1 MQVSWRI
8 NAQVY
13 KFHLFFNH
21 NLQKPRDL
29 MRNTTFVIFALSLMW
44 LCGCITQGRLTSQT
58 FKKSFNYKTLDS
70 SMEKLKSQYES
81 SLQEQVSALR
91 EIRYIS
97 KHMGEPGK
105 REIALRAMT
114 FFAFASD
121 DGDIRDRSLSRLE
134 AVLESPEWPTYL
146 KFAVIDSTV
155 DLVTGELGFQEKHDG
170 VLMRF
175 GVKSGIREDALKFL
189 LSNFDQLT
197 PELQYHSVS
206 ALHRLLL
213 TVPTL
218 ENCPENIC
226 DEDVRKNQEEWELG
240 RFEEVKNVISVFET
254 DPRKIEQRK
263 REELLGINANTK
275 AVEAGAYGAATK
287 RVPLDEREDWNEEMD
302 ELKEVV
308 WDWMQDPLEDLD
320 IQFLIQGRLT
330 RFAGEIENF
339 SLQEDMAEDFRE
351 QISTWAA
358 SEDIS
363 VDLRQLLDASREKV
377 KLYGFPAKKPPLL
390 SEEKYAGIIN
400 GPLNFVETHLDAVLH
415 QQLELQKSGFDTEQP
430 VTIEQVFSLFEGTS
444 EDQLK
449 REIVLENV
457 TAALE
462 NGLIVD
468 TLNLTTSVVK
478 VTESVRSETE
488 LVPFLRFVGALFPSM
503 KLQKRSPRSLFETLV
518 EKAVAAEN
526 LSQRRLFLNAVLA
539 GASIFPDEANLR
551 LAFAGDQDVVT
562 QNMIDSELQKLE
574 ETL

>member
-1 MQVSWRI
+1 MQVSWRT
-8 NAQVY
+8 NVQVY

-58 FKKSFNYKTLDS
+58 FKKSSNYKTLDS

-175 GVKSGIREDALKFL
+175 GVKSSIREDALKFL

-226 DEDVRKNQEEWELG
+226 DEDVRKNQEEWDIG
-240 RFEEVKNVISVFET
+240 REVKNLIPANA
-254 DPRKIEQRK
+254 DP
-263 REELLGINANTK
+263 T

-320 IQFLIQGRLT
+320 VQVLIQGRLT
-330 RFAGEIENF
+330 RFAGEIEIF

-363 VDLRQLLDASREKV
+363 MDLRQLLGASREKV
-377 KLYGFPAKKPPLL
+377 KLYGFPAEKPPLL
-390 SEEKYAGIIN
+390 AEEKYAGILN

-415 QQLELQKSGFDTEQP
+415 QQLELQKSGFDPEQP
-430 VTIEQVFSLFEGTS
+430 VTIEQVFSLYEGTS

-457 TAALE
+457 TTALE

-488 LVPFLRFVGALFPSM
+488 LVPFLRFVGALFPSI

-526 LSQRRLFLNAVLA
+526 LSQRRLFLYAVLA
-539 GASIFPDEANLR
+539 GAGIFPDEANLR
-551 LAFAGDQDVVT
+551 LAFAGDQDIVT
-562 QNMIDSELQKLE
+562 QNMIDLELQKLE

>member
-1 MQVSWRI
+1 MQVSWRT
-8 NAQVY
+8 NVQVY
-13 KFHLFFNH
+13 KFHLFFNY

-44 LCGCITQGRLTSQT
+44 LCGCITQGRLTSLT

-97 KHMGEPGK
+97 KHMEEPGK

-134 AVLESPEWPTYL
+134 TVLESPEWPTYL

-240 RFEEVKNVISVFET
+240 REVKNLIPSNA
-254 DPRKIEQRK
+254 DP
-263 REELLGINANTK
+263 T

-308 WDWMQDPLEDLD
+308 WDWIQDPLEDLD
-320 IQFLIQGRLT
+320 VQVLIQGRLT

-363 VDLRQLLDASREKV
+363 VDLRQLLAASREKV
-377 KLYGFPAKKPPLL
+377 KLYGFPAKKSPLL
-390 SEEKYAGIIN
+390 SEEKYANILN

-415 QQLELQKSGFDTEQP
+415 QQLEFQKSGFNSEQP
-430 VTIEQVFSLFEGTS
+430 ETIEQVFSLYEGTS

-503 KLQKRSPRSLFETLV
+503 KLQKRSPRSLFEILV

-526 LSQRRLFLNAVLA
+526 LSLRRLYLNAVLA
-539 GASIFPDEANLR
+539 GAGIFPDEANLR

>member
-1 MQVSWRI
+1 MQVSWRT
-8 NAQVY
+8 NVQVY
-13 KFHLFFNH
+13 KFHLFFNY

-29 MRNTTFVIFALSLMW
+29 MRNTTFVIFALSLVW
-44 LCGCITQGRLTSQT
+44 LCGCITQGRLTSLT

-134 AVLESPEWPTYL
+134 TVLESPEWPTYL

-189 LSNFDQLT
+189 LSNFDLLT

-240 RFEEVKNVISVFET
+240 REVKNLIPSNA
-254 DPRKIEQRK
+254 DP
-263 REELLGINANTK
+263 T
-275 AVEAGAYGAATK
+275 AVEAGAYGPATK

-308 WDWMQDPLEDLD
+308 WDWIQDPLEDLD

-330 RFAGEIENF
+330 RFAGEIEIF

-363 VDLRQLLDASREKV
+363 VDLRQLLAASREKV
-377 KLYGFPAKKPPLL
+377 KLYGFPAKKSPLL
-390 SEEKYAGIIN
+390 SEEKYANILN

-415 QQLELQKSGFDTEQP
+415 QQLEFQKSGFNSEQP
-430 VTIEQVFSLFEGTS
+430 ETIEQVFSLYEGTS

-457 TAALE
+457 TAALV

-526 LSQRRLFLNAVLA
+526 LSQRRLYLNAVLA
-539 GASIFPDEANLR
+539 GAGIFPDEANLR

>member
-1 MQVSWRI
+1 MQVSWRT
-8 NAQVY
+8 NVQVY
-13 KFHLFFNH
+13 KFHLFFNY

-29 MRNTTFVIFALSLMW
+29 MRNTTFVIFALSLVW
-44 LCGCITQGRLTSQT
+44 LCGCITQGRLTSLT

-114 FFAFASD
+114 FFAFAGD

-226 DEDVRKNQEEWELG
+226 DEDVRKNQEEWDIG
-240 RFEEVKNVISVFET
+240 REVKNLIPANA
-254 DPRKIEQRK
+254 DPI
-263 REELLGINANTK
+263 

-330 RFAGEIENF
+330 RFAGEIEIF

-351 QISTWAA
+351 QISTWAE

-363 VDLRQLLDASREKV
+363 VDLRQLLAASREKV
-377 KLYGFPAKKPPLL
+377 KLYGFPAKKSPLL
-390 SEEKYAGIIN
+390 SEEKYANILN
-400 GPLNFVETHLDAVLH
+400 GPLNFLETHLDAVLH
-415 QQLELQKSGFDTEQP
+415 QQLEFQKSGFNSEQP
-430 VTIEQVFSLFEGTS
+430 ETIEQVFSLYEGTS

-503 KLQKRSPRSLFETLV
+503 KLQKRSPRSLFEIFV

-526 LSQRRLFLNAVLA
+526 LSLRRLYLSAVLA
-539 GASIFPDEANLR
+539 GAGIFPDEANLR
-551 LAFAGDQDVVT
+551 LAFAGDQDIVT
-562 QNMIDSELQKLE
+562 QNMIDSELRKLE

>member
-1 MQVSWRI
+1 MQVSWRT
-8 NAQVY
+8 NVQVY
-13 KFHLFFNH
+13 KFHLFFNY

-58 FKKSFNYKTLDS
+58 FKKSSNYKTLDS

-226 DEDVRKNQEEWELG
+226 DEDVRKNQEEWEIG
-240 RFEEVKNVISVFET
+240 REVKNLIPSNA
-254 DPRKIEQRK
+254 DP
-263 REELLGINANTK
+263 T

-320 IQFLIQGRLT
+320 VQVLIQGRLT
-330 RFAGEIENF
+330 RFAGEIEIF

-363 VDLRQLLDASREKV
+363 VDLRQLLGASREKV
-377 KLYGFPAKKPPLL
+377 KLYGFPAKKSPLL
-390 SEEKYAGIIN
+390 SEEKYAGILN

-415 QQLELQKSGFDTEQP
+415 QQLEFQKSGFNSEQP
-430 VTIEQVFSLFEGTS
+430 ETIEQVFSLYEGTS

-539 GASIFPDEANLR
+539 GAGIFPDEANLR

>member
-1 MQVSWRI
+1 MQVSWRT
-8 NAQVY
+8 NVQVY

-44 LCGCITQGRLTSQT
+44 LCGCITQGRLTSLT

-134 AVLESPEWPTYL
+134 TVLESPEWPNYL

-218 ENCPENIC
+218 DNCPENIC
-226 DEDVRKNQEEWELG
+226 DEDVRKNQEEWEIG
-240 RFEEVKNVISVFET
+240 REVKNLIPANA
-254 DPRKIEQRK
+254 DP
-263 REELLGINANTK
+263 T

-320 IQFLIQGRLT
+320 VQVLIQGRLT

-363 VDLRQLLDASREKV
+363 VDLRQLLGASREKV
-377 KLYGFPAKKPPLL
+377 KLYGFPAKKSPLL
-390 SEEKYAGIIN
+390 SEEKYANILN

-415 QQLELQKSGFDTEQP
+415 QQLEFQKSGFNSEQP
-430 VTIEQVFSLFEGTS
+430 ETIEQVFSLYEGTS

-539 GASIFPDEANLR
+539 GAGIFPDEANLR

>member
-1 MQVSWRI
+1 MQVSWRT
-8 NAQVY
+8 NVQVY

-134 AVLESPEWPTYL
+134 TVLESPEWPTYL

-218 ENCPENIC
+218 DNCPENIC

-240 RFEEVKNVISVFET
+240 REVKNLIPSNA
-254 DPRKIEQRK
+254 DP
-263 REELLGINANTK
+263 T
-275 AVEAGAYGAATK
+275 AVEAGAYGPATK

-308 WDWMQDPLEDLD
+308 WDWIQDPLEDLD
-320 IQFLIQGRLT
+320 VQVLIQGRLT
-330 RFAGEIENF
+330 RFAGEIEIF

-363 VDLRQLLDASREKV
+363 VDLRQLLAASREKV
-377 KLYGFPAKKPPLL
+377 KLYGFPAKKSPLL
-390 SEEKYAGIIN
+390 SEEKYANILN

-415 QQLELQKSGFDTEQP
+415 QQLEFQKSGFNSEQP
-430 VTIEQVFSLFEGTS
+430 ETIEQVFSLYEGTS

-503 KLQKRSPRSLFETLV
+503 KLQKRSPRSLFEILV

-539 GASIFPDEANLR
+539 GADIFPDEANLR
-551 LAFAGDQDVVT
+551 LAFAGDQDIVT

-574 ETL
+574 GTL

>member
-1 MQVSWRI
+1 MQVSWRT
-8 NAQVY
+8 NVQVY
-13 KFHLFFNH
+13 KFHLFFNY

-29 MRNTTFVIFALSLMW
+29 MRNTTFVIFALSLVW
-44 LCGCITQGRLTSQT
+44 LCGCITQGRLTSLT

-218 ENCPENIC
+218 DNCPENIC
-226 DEDVRKNQEEWELG
+226 DEDVRKNQEEWDIG
-240 RFEEVKNVISVFET
+240 REVKILIPANA
-254 DPRKIEQRK
+254 DP
-263 REELLGINANTK
+263 T

-320 IQFLIQGRLT
+320 VQVLIQGRLT
-330 RFAGEIENF
+330 RFAGEIEIF

-363 VDLRQLLDASREKV
+363 VDLRQLLAASREKV
-377 KLYGFPAKKPPLL
+377 KLYGFPAKKSPLL
-390 SEEKYAGIIN
+390 SEEKYANILN

-415 QQLELQKSGFDTEQP
+415 QQLEFQKSGFNSEQP
-430 VTIEQVFSLFEGTS
+430 ETIEQVFSLYEGTS

>member
-1 MQVSWRI
+1 MQVSWRT
-8 NAQVY
+8 NVQVY
-13 KFHLFFNH
+13 KFHLFFNY

-29 MRNTTFVIFALSLMW
+29 MRNTTFVIFALSLVW
-44 LCGCITQGRLTSQT
+44 LCGCITQGRLTSLT

-218 ENCPENIC
+218 VNCPENIC
-226 DEDVRKNQEEWELG
+226 DEDVRKNQEEWDIG
-240 RFEEVKNVISVFET
+240 REVKNLIPSNA
-254 DPRKIEQRK
+254 DP
-263 REELLGINANTK
+263 T

-351 QISTWAA
+351 QISTWAE

-363 VDLRQLLDASREKV
+363 VDLRQLLAASREKV
-377 KLYGFPAKKPPLL
+377 KLYGFPAKKSPLL
-390 SEEKYAGIIN
+390 SEEKYANILN

-415 QQLELQKSGFDTEQP
+415 QQLEFQKSGFNSEQP
-430 VTIEQVFSLFEGTS
+430 ETIEQVFSLYEGTS

-526 LSQRRLFLNAVLA
+526 LSQRRLFLSAVLA
-539 GASIFPDEANLR
+539 GAGIFPDEANLR

>member
-1 MQVSWRI
+1 MQVSWRT
-8 NAQVY
+8 NVQVY

-29 MRNTTFVIFALSLMW
+29 MRNTTFVIFALSLVW
-44 LCGCITQGRLTSQT
+44 LCGCITQGRLTSLT

-218 ENCPENIC
+218 DNCPENIC

-240 RFEEVKNVISVFET
+240 REVKNLIPANA
-254 DPRKIEQRK
+254 DP
-263 REELLGINANTK
+263 T

-320 IQFLIQGRLT
+320 VQVLIQGRLT
-330 RFAGEIENF
+330 RFAGEIEIF

-351 QISTWAA
+351 QISTWAE

-363 VDLRQLLDASREKV
+363 VDLRQLLAASREKV
-377 KLYGFPAKKPPLL
+377 KLYGFPAKKSPLL
-390 SEEKYAGIIN
+390 SEEKYANILN
-400 GPLNFVETHLDAVLH
+400 GPLNFLETHLDAVLH
-415 QQLELQKSGFDTEQP
+415 QQLEFQKSGFNSEQP
-430 VTIEQVFSLFEGTS
+430 ETIEQVFSLYEGTS

-503 KLQKRSPRSLFETLV
+503 KLQKRSPRSLFEILV

-539 GASIFPDEANLR
+539 GAGIFPDEANLR

>member
-1 MQVSWRI
+1 MQVSWRT
-8 NAQVY
+8 NVQVY
-13 KFHLFFNH
+13 KFHLFFNY

-58 FKKSFNYKTLDS
+58 FKKSSNYKTLDS

-146 KFAVIDSTV
+146 KFALIDSTV

-175 GVKSGIREDALKFL
+175 GVKSSIREDALKFL

-218 ENCPENIC
+218 DNCPENIC
-226 DEDVRKNQEEWELG
+226 DEDVRKNQEEWEIG
-240 RFEEVKNVISVFET
+240 REVKNLIPSNA
-254 DPRKIEQRK
+254 DP
-263 REELLGINANTK
+263 T

-320 IQFLIQGRLT
+320 VQVLIQGRLT
-330 RFAGEIENF
+330 RFAGEIEIF

-363 VDLRQLLDASREKV
+363 VDLRQLLGASREKV
-377 KLYGFPAKKPPLL
+377 KLYGFPAEKPPLL
-390 SEEKYAGIIN
+390 AEEKYAGILN

-415 QQLELQKSGFDTEQP
+415 QQLELQKSGFDPEQP
-430 VTIEQVFSLFEGTS
+430 VTIEQVFSLYEGTS

-468 TLNLTTSVVK
+468 TLNLTSSVVK

-488 LVPFLRFVGALFPSM
+488 LVPFLRFVGALFPSI

-526 LSQRRLFLNAVLA
+526 LSLRRLYLNAVLA
-539 GASIFPDEANLR
+539 GAGIFPEEANLR

>member
-1 MQVSWRI
+1 MQVSWRT
-8 NAQVY
+8 NVQVY
-13 KFHLFFNH
+13 KFHLFFNY

-29 MRNTTFVIFALSLMW
+29 MRNTTFVIFALSLVW
-44 LCGCITQGRLTSQT
+44 LCGCITQGRLTSLT

-226 DEDVRKNQEEWELG
+226 DEDVRKNQEEWDIG
-240 RFEEVKNVISVFET
+240 REVKNLIPSNA
-254 DPRKIEQRK
+254 DPI
-263 REELLGINANTK
+263 

-320 IQFLIQGRLT
+320 IHLLIQGRLI
-330 RFAGEIENF
+330 RFTGEIENF

-363 VDLRQLLDASREKV
+363 VDLRQLLAASREKV
-377 KLYGFPAKKPPLL
+377 KLYGFPAKKSPLL
-390 SEEKYAGIIN
+390 SEEKYANILN

-415 QQLELQKSGFDTEQP
+415 QQLEFQKSGFNSEQP
-430 VTIEQVFSLFEGTS
+430 ETIEQVFSLYEGTS

-503 KLQKRSPRSLFETLV
+503 KLQKHSPRSLLETLV

-539 GASIFPDEANLR
+539 GARIFPDEANLR

>member
-1 MQVSWRI
+1 MQVSWRT
-8 NAQVY
+8 NVQVY
-13 KFHLFFNH
+13 KFHLFFNY

-29 MRNTTFVIFALSLMW
+29 MRNTTFVIFALSLVW
-44 LCGCITQGRLTSQT
+44 LCGCITQGRLTSLT

-134 AVLESPEWPTYL
+134 TVLESPEWPNYL

-218 ENCPENIC
+218 DNCPENIC
-226 DEDVRKNQEEWELG
+226 DEDVRKNQEEWDIG
-240 RFEEVKNVISVFET
+240 REVKNLIPSNA
-254 DPRKIEQRK
+254 DP
-263 REELLGINANTK
+263 T

-320 IQFLIQGRLT
+320 IQLLIQGRLI

-351 QISTWAA
+351 QISTWAE

-363 VDLRQLLDASREKV
+363 VDLRQLLGASREKV
-377 KLYGFPAKKPPLL
+377 KLYGFPAKKSPLL
-390 SEEKYAGIIN
+390 SEEKYANILN

-415 QQLELQKSGFDTEQP
+415 QQLEFQKSGFNSEQP
-430 VTIEQVFSLFEGTS
+430 ETIEQVFSLYEGTS

-503 KLQKRSPRSLFETLV
+503 KLQKRSPRSLFEILV

>member
-1 MQVSWRI
+1 MQVSWRT
-8 NAQVY
+8 NVQVY
-13 KFHLFFNH
+13 KFHLFFNY
-21 NLQKPRDL
+21 NLRKPRDF
-29 MRNTTFVIFALSLMW
+29 MRNTTFVIFALSLVW
-44 LCGCITQGRLTSQT
+44 LSGCITQGRLTSLT

-70 SMEKLKSQYES
+70 SMEELKSQYES
-81 SLQEQVSALR
+81 SIQEQVSALR

-218 ENCPENIC
+218 DNCPENIC
-226 DEDVRKNQEEWELG
+226 DEDVRKNQEEWDIG
-240 RFEEVKNVISVFET
+240 REVKIAIPSNA
-254 DPRKIEQRK
+254 DP
-263 REELLGINANTK
+263 T

-320 IQFLIQGRLT
+320 VQLLIQGRLI
-330 RFAGEIENF
+330 RFAGEIDNC
-339 SLQEDMAEDFRE
+339 SLQEDMAEEFRE
-351 QISTWAA
+351 QNSTWAE

-363 VDLRQLLDASREKV
+363 VDLRQLLAASREKV
-377 KLYGFPAKKPPLL
+377 KLYGFPAKKSPLL
-390 SEEKYAGIIN
+390 SEEKYANILN
-400 GPLNFVETHLDAVLH
+400 GPLNFLETHLDAVLH
-415 QQLELQKSGFDTEQP
+415 QQLEFQKSGFNSEQP
-430 VTIEQVFSLFEGTS
+430 ETIEQVFSLYEGTS

-462 NGLIVD
+462 KGLIVD
-468 TLNLTTSVVK
+468 TLKLTISVVK
-478 VTESVRSETE
+478 VTESIRSETE
-488 LVPFLRFVGALFPSM
+488 LVPFLKFVGALFPSM
-503 KLQKRSPRSLFETLV
+503 KLQKRSPRSLFEILV
-518 EKAVAAEN
+518 EKAIAAEN
-526 LSQRRLFLNAVLA
+526 LSLRRHYLNAVLA
-539 GASIFPDEANLR
+539 GAGIFPEEANLR
-551 LAFAGDQDVVT
+551 LAFAGDQDIVT

-574 ETL
+574 GTL

>member
-1 MQVSWRI
+1 MQVSWRT
-8 NAQVY
+8 NVQVY
-13 KFHLFFNH
+13 KFHLFFNY

-29 MRNTTFVIFALSLMW
+29 MRNTTFVIFALSLVW
-44 LCGCITQGRLTSQT
+44 LCGCITQGRLTSLT

-134 AVLESPEWPTYL
+134 TVLESPEWPNYL

-218 ENCPENIC
+218 DNCPENIC
-226 DEDVRKNQEEWELG
+226 DEDVRKNQEEWDIG
-240 RFEEVKNVISVFET
+240 REVKNLIPSNA
-254 DPRKIEQRK
+254 DP
-263 REELLGINANTK
+263 T

-320 IQFLIQGRLT
+320 IQLLIQGRLT

-351 QISTWAA
+351 QISTWAE

-363 VDLRQLLDASREKV
+363 VDLRQLLAASREKV
-377 KLYGFPAKKPPLL
+377 KLYGFPAKKSPLL
-390 SEEKYAGIIN
+390 SEEKYANILN

-415 QQLELQKSGFDTEQP
+415 QQLEFQKSGFNSEQP
-430 VTIEQVFSLFEGTS
+430 ETIEQVFSLYEGTS

-539 GASIFPDEANLR
+539 GAGIFPDEANLR

>member
-1 MQVSWRI
+1 MQVSWRT
-8 NAQVY
+8 NVQVY
-13 KFHLFFNH
+13 KFHLFFNY

-29 MRNTTFVIFALSLMW
+29 MRNTTFVIFALSLVW
-44 LCGCITQGRLTSQT
+44 LCGCITQGRLTSLT

-240 RFEEVKNVISVFET
+240 REVKNLIPSNA
-254 DPRKIEQRK
+254 DP
-263 REELLGINANTK
+263 T
-275 AVEAGAYGAATK
+275 AVEAGAYGPATK

-308 WDWMQDPLEDLD
+308 WDWIQDPLEDLD
-320 IQFLIQGRLT
+320 VQVLIQGRLT

-351 QISTWAA
+351 QISTWAE

-363 VDLRQLLDASREKV
+363 VDLRQLLAASREKV
-377 KLYGFPAKKPPLL
+377 KLYGFPAKKSPLL
-390 SEEKYAGIIN
+390 SEEKYANILN

-415 QQLELQKSGFDTEQP
+415 QQLEFQKSGFNSEQP
-430 VTIEQVFSLFEGTS
+430 ETIEQVFSLYEGTS

-526 LSQRRLFLNAVLA
+526 LSQRRLYLNAVLA
-539 GASIFPDEANLR
+539 GAGIFPDEANLR

>member
-1 MQVSWRI
+1 MQVSWRT
-8 NAQVY
+8 NVQVY
-13 KFHLFFNH
+13 KFHLFFNY

-29 MRNTTFVIFALSLMW
+29 MRNTTFVIFALSLVW
-44 LCGCITQGRLTSQT
+44 LCGCITQGRLTSLT

-218 ENCPENIC
+218 DNCPENIC
-226 DEDVRKNQEEWELG
+226 DEDVRKNQEEWEIG
-240 RFEEVKNVISVFET
+240 REVKNLIPSNA
-254 DPRKIEQRK
+254 DP
-263 REELLGINANTK
+263 T

-320 IQFLIQGRLT
+320 IQLLIQGRLI

-351 QISTWAA
+351 QISTWAE

-363 VDLRQLLDASREKV
+363 VDLRQLLGASREKV
-377 KLYGFPAKKPPLL
+377 KLYGFPAKKSPLL
-390 SEEKYAGIIN
+390 SEEKYANILN

-415 QQLELQKSGFDTEQP
+415 QQLEFQKSGFNSEQP
-430 VTIEQVFSLFEGTS
+430 ETIEQVFSLYEGTS

-539 GASIFPDEANLR
+539 GAGIFPDEANLR

>member
-1 MQVSWRI
+1 MQVSWRT
-8 NAQVY
+8 NVQVY

-44 LCGCITQGRLTSQT
+44 LCGCITQGRLTSLT
-58 FKKSFNYKTLDS
+58 FKQSFSYEALNS

-81 SLQEQVSALR
+81 SIQEQVSALR

-134 AVLESPEWPTYL
+134 TVLESPEWPNYL

-218 ENCPENIC
+218 DNCPENIC
-226 DEDVRKNQEEWELG
+226 DEDVRKNQEEWDIG
-240 RFEEVKNVISVFET
+240 RVVKIAIPANA
-254 DPRKIEQRK
+254 DP
-263 REELLGINANTK
+263 T
-275 AVEAGAYGAATK
+275 AVAAGAYGPATK

-320 IQFLIQGRLT
+320 IQLLIQGRLI

-339 SLQEDMAEDFRE
+339 SLQKDMAEEFRE
-351 QISTWAA
+351 QISTWSA

-363 VDLRQLLDASREKV
+363 VDLRQLLGASREKV

-390 SEEKYAGIIN
+390 AEEKYAGILN
-400 GPLNFVETHLDAVLH
+400 GPLNFVETHLDAVLR
-415 QQLELQKSGFDTEQP
+415 QQLELQKSGFDPEQP
-430 VTIEQVFSLFEGTS
+430 VTIEQVFSLYEGTS

-468 TLNLTTSVVK
+468 TLNLTSSVVK

-488 LVPFLRFVGALFPSM
+488 LAPFLRFVGALFSSI
-503 KLQKRSPRSLFETLV
+503 KLQKRSPRSLFETLM
-518 EKAVAAEN
+518 EKAAAAEN
-526 LSQRRLFLNAVLA
+526 LSQRRLYLNVVLA
-539 GASIFPDEANLR
+539 GAGIFPEEANLR

>member
-1 MQVSWRI
+1 MQVSWRT
-8 NAQVY
+8 NVQVY

-175 GVKSGIREDALKFL
+175 GVKSSIREDALKFL

-226 DEDVRKNQEEWELG
+226 DEDVRKNQEEWDIG
-240 RFEEVKNVISVFET
+240 REVKNLIPANA
-254 DPRKIEQRK
+254 DP
-263 REELLGINANTK
+263 T

-320 IQFLIQGRLT
+320 VQVLIQGRLT
-330 RFAGEIENF
+330 RFAGEIEIF

-363 VDLRQLLDASREKV
+363 VDLRQLLGASREKV
-377 KLYGFPAKKPPLL
+377 KLYGFPAEKPPLL
-390 SEEKYAGIIN
+390 AEEKYANILN
-400 GPLNFVETHLDAVLH
+400 SPLNFVEIHLDAVLH
-415 QQLELQKSGFDTEQP
+415 QQLELHKSGFDPEQP
-430 VTIEQVFSLFEGTS
+430 VTIEQVFSLYEGTS

-449 REIVLENV
+449 REIVLEIV

-526 LSQRRLFLNAVLA
+526 LSLRRLYLNAVLA

>member
-1 MQVSWRI
+1 MQVSWRT
-8 NAQVY
+8 NVQVY
-13 KFHLFFNH
+13 KFHLFFNY

-29 MRNTTFVIFALSLMW
+29 MRNTTFVIFALSLVW
-44 LCGCITQGRLTSQT
+44 LCGCITQGRLTSLT

-218 ENCPENIC
+218 DNCPENIC
-226 DEDVRKNQEEWELG
+226 DEDVRKNQEEWDIG
-240 RFEEVKNVISVFET
+240 REVKNLIPANA
-254 DPRKIEQRK
+254 DPI
-263 REELLGINANTK
+263 

-320 IQFLIQGRLT
+320 VQVLIQGRLT
-330 RFAGEIENF
+330 RFAGEIEIF

-363 VDLRQLLDASREKV
+363 VDLRQLLAASREKV
-377 KLYGFPAKKPPLL
+377 KLYGFPAKKSPLL
-390 SEEKYAGIIN
+390 SEEKYANILN

-415 QQLELQKSGFDTEQP
+415 QQLEFQKSGFDTEQP
-430 VTIEQVFSLFEGTS
+430 VTIEQVFSLYEGTS

-539 GASIFPDEANLR
+539 GAGIFPDEANLR

>member
-1 MQVSWRI
+1 MQVSWRT
-8 NAQVY
+8 NVQVY
-13 KFHLFFNH
+13 KFHLFFNY

-29 MRNTTFVIFALSLMW
+29 MRNTTFVIFALSLVW
-44 LCGCITQGRLTSQT
+44 LCGCITQGRLTSLT
-58 FKKSFNYKTLDS
+58 FKKSSIYKTLDS

-134 AVLESPEWPTYL
+134 AVLESPEWPNYL

-218 ENCPENIC
+218 DNCPENIC
-226 DEDVRKNQEEWELG
+226 DEDVRKNQEEWEIG
-240 RFEEVKNVISVFET
+240 REVKNLIPSNA
-254 DPRKIEQRK
+254 DP
-263 REELLGINANTK
+263 T

-320 IQFLIQGRLT
+320 IQLLIQGRLI

-339 SLQEDMAEDFRE
+339 SLQEDMAEEFRE
-351 QISTWAA
+351 QISTWAE

-363 VDLRQLLDASREKV
+363 VDLRQLLAASREKV
-377 KLYGFPAKKPPLL
+377 KLYGFPAKKSPLL
-390 SEEKYAGIIN
+390 SEEKYANILN

-415 QQLELQKSGFDTEQP
+415 QQLEFQKSGFNSEQP
-430 VTIEQVFSLFEGTS
+430 ETIEQVFSLYEGTS

>member
-1 MQVSWRI
+1 MQVSWRT
-8 NAQVY
+8 NVQVY
-13 KFHLFFNH
+13 KFHLFFNY

-29 MRNTTFVIFALSLMW
+29 MRNTTFVIFALSLVW
-44 LCGCITQGRLTSQT
+44 LCGCITQGRLTSLT

-134 AVLESPEWPTYL
+134 TVLESPEWPTYL

-218 ENCPENIC
+218 VNCPENIC

-275 AVEAGAYGAATK
+275 AVEAGAYGPATK

-351 QISTWAA
+351 QISTWAE

-363 VDLRQLLDASREKV
+363 VDLRQLLAASREKV
-377 KLYGFPAKKPPLL
+377 KLYGFPAKKSPLL
-390 SEEKYAGIIN
+390 SEEKYANILN

-415 QQLELQKSGFDTEQP
+415 QQLEFQKSGFNSEQP
-430 VTIEQVFSLFEGTS
+430 ETIEQVFSLYEGTS

-503 KLQKRSPRSLFETLV
+503 KLQKRSPRSLFEILV

-526 LSQRRLFLNAVLA
+526 LSQRRLYLNAVLA
-539 GASIFPDEANLR
+539 GAGIFPDEANLR

>member
-1 MQVSWRI
+1 MQVSWRT
-8 NAQVY
+8 NVQVY
-13 KFHLFFNH
+13 KFHLFFNY

-44 LCGCITQGRLTSQT
+44 LCGCITQGRLTSLT

-240 RFEEVKNVISVFET
+240 REVKNLIPSNA
-254 DPRKIEQRK
+254 DP
-263 REELLGINANTK
+263 T
-275 AVEAGAYGAATK
+275 AVEAGAYGPATK

-308 WDWMQDPLEDLD
+308 WDWIQDPLEDLD
-320 IQFLIQGRLT
+320 VQVLIQGRLT

-363 VDLRQLLDASREKV
+363 VDLRQLLAASREKV
-377 KLYGFPAKKPPLL
+377 KLYGFPAKKSPLL
-390 SEEKYAGIIN
+390 SEEKYANILN

-415 QQLELQKSGFDTEQP
+415 QQLEFQKSGFNSEQP
-430 VTIEQVFSLFEGTS
+430 ETIEQVFSLYEGTS

-503 KLQKRSPRSLFETLV
+503 KLQKRSPRSLFEILV
-518 EKAVAAEN
+518 EKAGAAEN
-526 LSQRRLFLNAVLA
+526 LSLRRLYLNAVLA
-539 GASIFPDEANLR
+539 GAGIFPDEANLR

>member
-1 MQVSWRI
+1 MQVSWRT
-8 NAQVY
+8 NVQVY
-13 KFHLFFNH
+13 KFHLFFNY

-44 LCGCITQGRLTSQT
+44 LCGCITQGRLTSLT

-134 AVLESPEWPTYL
+134 VVLESPEWPTYL

-175 GVKSGIREDALKFL
+175 GVKSSIREDALKFL

-226 DEDVRKNQEEWELG
+226 DEDVRKNQEEWDIG
-240 RFEEVKNVISVFET
+240 REVKNLIPSNA
-254 DPRKIEQRK
+254 DP
-263 REELLGINANTK
+263 T

-320 IQFLIQGRLT
+320 VQVLIQGRLT
-330 RFAGEIENF
+330 RFAGEIEIF

-363 VDLRQLLDASREKV
+363 VDLRQLLGASREKV
-377 KLYGFPAKKPPLL
+377 KLYGFPAEKPPLL
-390 SEEKYAGIIN
+390 AEEKYAGILN

-415 QQLELQKSGFDTEQP
+415 QQLELQKSGFDPEQP
-430 VTIEQVFSLFEGTS
+430 VTIEQVFSLYEGTS

-457 TAALE
+457 TTALE

-503 KLQKRSPRSLFETLV
+503 KLQKRSPRSLFKTLV

-526 LSQRRLFLNAVLA
+526 LSQRRLFLYAVLA
-539 GASIFPDEANLR
+539 GASIFPDEANFR
-551 LAFAGDQDVVT
+551 LAFAGDQDIVT

>member
-1 MQVSWRI
+1 MQVSWRT
-8 NAQVY
+8 NVQVY

-146 KFAVIDSTV
+146 KFALIDSTV

-189 LSNFDQLT
+189 LSNFDQLK

-218 ENCPENIC
+218 ENCPEDIC
-226 DEDVRKNQEEWELG
+226 DEDVRKNQEEWDIG
-240 RFEEVKNVISVFET
+240 REVKNLIPANA
-254 DPRKIEQRK
+254 DPI
-263 REELLGINANTK
+263 

-320 IQFLIQGRLT
+320 IQLLIQGRLI

-351 QISTWAA
+351 QISTWAE

-363 VDLRQLLDASREKV
+363 VDLRQLLAASREKV
-377 KLYGFPAKKPPLL
+377 KLYGFPAKKSPLL
-390 SEEKYAGIIN
+390 SEEKYVNILN

-415 QQLELQKSGFDTEQP
+415 QQLEFQKSGFNSEQP
-430 VTIEQVFSLFEGTS
+430 ETIEQVFSLYEGTS

-503 KLQKRSPRSLFETLV
+503 KLQKRSPRSLFEILV

>member
-1 MQVSWRI
+1 MQVSWRT
-8 NAQVY
+8 NVQVY
-13 KFHLFFNH
+13 KFHLFFNY

-29 MRNTTFVIFALSLMW
+29 MRNTTFVIFALSLVW
-44 LCGCITQGRLTSQT
+44 LCGCITQGRLTSLT

-218 ENCPENIC
+218 DNCPENIC
-226 DEDVRKNQEEWELG
+226 DEDVRKNQEEWDIG
-240 RFEEVKNVISVFET
+240 REVKNLIPSNA
-254 DPRKIEQRK
+254 DP
-263 REELLGINANTK
+263 T

-320 IQFLIQGRLT
+320 IQVLIQGRLT
-330 RFAGEIENF
+330 RFAGEIEIF

-351 QISTWAA
+351 QISTWAE

-363 VDLRQLLDASREKV
+363 VDLRQLLAASREKV
-377 KLYGFPAKKPPLL
+377 KLYGFPAKKSPLL
-390 SEEKYAGIIN
+390 SEEKYANILN

-415 QQLELQKSGFDTEQP
+415 QQLEFQKSGFNSEQP
-430 VTIEQVFSLFEGTS
+430 ETIEQVFSLYEGTS

-539 GASIFPDEANLR
+539 GAGIFPDEANLR

>member
-1 MQVSWRI
+1 MQVSWRT
-8 NAQVY
+8 NVQVY
-13 KFHLFFNH
+13 KFHLFFNY

-44 LCGCITQGRLTSQT
+44 LCGCMTQGRLTSLT

-175 GVKSGIREDALKFL
+175 GVKSSIREDALKFL

-206 ALHRLLL
+206 ALNRLLL

-218 ENCPENIC
+218 DNCPENIC
-226 DEDVRKNQEEWELG
+226 DEDVRKNQEEWEIG
-240 RFEEVKNVISVFET
+240 REVKNLIPSNA
-254 DPRKIEQRK
+254 DP
-263 REELLGINANTK
+263 T

-308 WDWMQDPLEDLD
+308 WDWIQDPLENLD
-320 IQFLIQGRLT
+320 VQVLIQGRLT

-351 QISTWAA
+351 QISTWAE

-363 VDLRQLLDASREKV
+363 VDLRQLLAASREKV
-377 KLYGFPAKKPPLL
+377 KLYGFPAKKSPLL
-390 SEEKYAGIIN
+390 SEEKYAGILN

-415 QQLELQKSGFDTEQP
+415 QQLELQKSGFDPEQP
-430 VTIEQVFSLFEGTS
+430 VTIEQVFSLYEGTS

-457 TAALE
+457 TTALE

-468 TLNLTTSVVK
+468 TLNLASSVVK

-488 LVPFLRFVGALFPSM
+488 LVPFLRFVGALFPSI

-526 LSQRRLFLNAVLA
+526 LSLRRLYLNAVLA
-539 GASIFPDEANLR
+539 GAGIFPEEANLR

>member
-1 MQVSWRI
+1 MQVSWRT
-8 NAQVY
+8 NVQVY
-13 KFHLFFNH
+13 KFHLFFNY

-29 MRNTTFVIFALSLMW
+29 MRNTTFVIFALSLVW
-44 LCGCITQGRLTSQT
+44 LCGCMTQGRLTSLT

-175 GVKSGIREDALKFL
+175 GVKSSIREDALKFL

-218 ENCPENIC
+218 DNCPENIC
-226 DEDVRKNQEEWELG
+226 DEDVRKNQEEWEIG
-240 RFEEVKNVISVFET
+240 REVKNLIPSNA
-254 DPRKIEQRK
+254 DP
-263 REELLGINANTK
+263 T

-320 IQFLIQGRLT
+320 VQVLIQGRLT
-330 RFAGEIENF
+330 RFAGEIEIF
-339 SLQEDMAEDFRE
+339 SLQEDMAEDFRQ

-363 VDLRQLLDASREKV
+363 VDLRQLLGASREKV
-377 KLYGFPAKKPPLL
+377 KLYGFPAEKPPLL
-390 SEEKYAGIIN
+390 SEEKYAGILN
-400 GPLNFVETHLDAVLH
+400 GPLNFVETHLNTVLH

-449 REIVLENV
+449 REIVLEIV

-468 TLNLTTSVVK
+468 TLNLTSSVVK

-488 LVPFLRFVGALFPSM
+488 LVPFLRFVGALFPSI

-518 EKAVAAEN
+518 EKAAAAES
-526 LSQRRLFLNAVLA
+526 LSLRRLYLNAVLEGA
-539 GASIFPDEANLR
+539 GIFPEEANLR

>member
-1 MQVSWRI
+1 MQVSWRT
-8 NAQVY
+8 NVQVY
-13 KFHLFFNH
+13 KFHLFFNY
-21 NLQKPRDL
+21 NLRKPRDL
-29 MRNTTFVIFALSLMW
+29 MRNTTFVIFALSLVW
-44 LCGCITQGRLTSQT
+44 LCGCITQGRLTSLT

-97 KHMGEPGK
+97 KHMEEPGK

-134 AVLESPEWPTYL
+134 TVLESPEWPNYL

-155 DLVTGELGFQEKHDG
+155 NLVTGELGFQEKHDG
-170 VLMRF
+170 VLMHF
-175 GVKSGIREDALKFL
+175 GFKSGIREDALKFL

-218 ENCPENIC
+218 DNCPENIC
-226 DEDVRKNQEEWELG
+226 DEDVRKNQEEWDIG
-240 RFEEVKNVISVFET
+240 REVKIAIPANA
-254 DPRKIEQRK
+254 DPI
-263 REELLGINANTK
+263 
-275 AVEAGAYGAATK
+275 AVAAGAYGPATK

-302 ELKEVV
+302 DLKEVV

-320 IQFLIQGRLT
+320 IQFLIQGRLI

-339 SLQEDMAEDFRE
+339 SLQEDMAEEFRE
-351 QISTWAA
+351 QISTWAE

-363 VDLRQLLDASREKV
+363 VDLRQLLAASREKV
-377 KLYGFPAKKPPLL
+377 KLYGFPAKKSPLL
-390 SEEKYAGIIN
+390 SEEKYANILN
-400 GPLNFVETHLDAVLH
+400 GPLNFLETHLDSLLH
-415 QQLELQKSGFDTEQP
+415 QQLEFQKSGFNSEQP
-430 VTIEQVFSLFEGTS
+430 ETIEQVFSLYEGTS

-503 KLQKRSPRSLFETLV
+503 KLQKRSPRSLFEILV
-518 EKAVAAEN
+518 EKAAAAEN

-539 GASIFPDEANLR
+539 GAGIFPDEANLR
-551 LAFAGDQDVVT
+551 LAFAGDQDIVT

>member
-1 MQVSWRI
+1 MQVSWRT
-8 NAQVY
+8 NVQVY

-29 MRNTTFVIFALSLMW
+29 MRNTTFVIFALSLVW
-44 LCGCITQGRLTSQT
+44 LCGCITQGRLTSLT

-134 AVLESPEWPTYL
+134 TVLESPEWPTYL

-206 ALHRLLL
+206 ALNRLLL

-218 ENCPENIC
+218 DNCPENIC

-240 RFEEVKNVISVFET
+240 REVKNLIPANA
-254 DPRKIEQRK
+254 DP
-263 REELLGINANTK
+263 T

-308 WDWMQDPLEDLD
+308 WDWIQVPLENLD
-320 IQFLIQGRLT
+320 VQVLIQGRLT
-330 RFAGEIENF
+330 RFAGEIEIF

-363 VDLRQLLDASREKV
+363 MDLRQLLGASREKV
-377 KLYGFPAKKPPLL
+377 KLYGFPAKNPPLL
-390 SEEKYAGIIN
+390 AEEKYAGILN

-415 QQLELQKSGFDTEQP
+415 QQLELHKSGFDPEQP
-430 VTIEQVFSLFEGTS
+430 VTIEQVFSLYEGTS

-488 LVPFLRFVGALFPSM
+488 LVPFLRFVGALFPSI
-503 KLQKRSPRSLFETLV
+503 KLQKRSPRSLFETLI
-518 EKAVAAEN
+518 EKAAAAEN
-526 LSQRRLFLNAVLA
+526 LSQRRLYLNVVLA
-539 GASIFPDEANLR
+539 GAGIFPEEANLR

-562 QNMIDSELQKLE
+562 QNMIDSELQKNE

>member
-1 MQVSWRI
+1 MQVSWRT
-8 NAQVY
+8 NVQVY
-13 KFHLFFNH
+13 KFHLFFNY
-21 NLQKPRDL
+21 NLRKPRDF
-29 MRNTTFVIFALSLMW
+29 MRNTTFVIFALSLVW
-44 LCGCITQGRLTSQT
+44 LSGCITQGRLTSLT

-218 ENCPENIC
+218 ENCPEDIC
-226 DEDVRKNQEEWELG
+226 DEDVRKNQEEWDIG
-240 RFEEVKNVISVFET
+240 REVKNLIPSNA
-254 DPRKIEQRK
+254 DPI
-263 REELLGINANTK
+263 

-320 IQFLIQGRLT
+320 IQFLIQGRLI
-330 RFAGEIENF
+330 RFAGEIEIF
-339 SLQEDMAEDFRE
+339 SLQKDMAEEFRE
-351 QISTWAA
+351 QISTWAEN
-358 SEDIS
+358 EDIS
-363 VDLRQLLDASREKV
+363 VDLRQLLAASREKV
-377 KLYGFPAKKPPLL
+377 KLYGFPAKKSPLL
-390 SEEKYAGIIN
+390 SEEKYANILN
-400 GPLNFVETHLDAVLH
+400 GPLNFLETHLDAVLH
-415 QQLELQKSGFDTEQP
+415 QQLEFQKSGFNSEQP
-430 VTIEQVFSLFEGTS
+430 ETIEQVFSLYEGTS

-478 VTESVRSETE
+478 VTESIRSETE

-503 KLQKRSPRSLFETLV
+503 KLQKRSPRSLFEFFV

-539 GASIFPDEANLR
+539 GAGIFPDEANLR
-551 LAFAGDQDVVT
+551 LAFAGDQDIVT

>member
-1 MQVSWRI
+1 MQVSWRT
-8 NAQVY
+8 NVQVY
-13 KFHLFFNH
+13 KFHLYFNY
-21 NLQKPRDL
+21 NLRKPRDF
-29 MRNTTFVIFALSLMW
+29 MRNTTFVIFALSLVW
-44 LCGCITQGRLTSQT
+44 LSGCITQGRLTSLT

-81 SLQEQVSALR
+81 SIQEQVSALR

-226 DEDVRKNQEEWELG
+226 DEDVRKNQEEWDIG
-240 RFEEVKNVISVFET
+240 REVKIAIPSNA
-254 DPRKIEQRK
+254 DP
-263 REELLGINANTK
+263 T

-320 IQFLIQGRLT
+320 VQLLIQGRLI

-351 QISTWAA
+351 QISTWAE

-363 VDLRQLLDASREKV
+363 VDLRQLLAASREKV
-377 KLYGFPAKKPPLL
+377 KLYGFPAKKSPLL
-390 SEEKYAGIIN
+390 SEEKYANILN
-400 GPLNFVETHLDAVLH
+400 GPLNFLETHLDAVLH
-415 QQLELQKSGFDTEQP
+415 QQLEFQKSGFNSEQP
-430 VTIEQVFSLFEGTS
+430 ETIEQVFSLYEGTS

-449 REIVLENV
+449 REIVLEIV

-462 NGLIVD
+462 KGLIVD
-468 TLNLTTSVVK
+468 TLNLTSSVVK

-488 LVPFLRFVGALFPSM
+488 LVPFLKFVGVLFPSI
-503 KLQKRSPRSLFETLV
+503 KLQKRSPRSLFEILV

-526 LSQRRLFLNAVLA
+526 LSLRRHYLNAVLA
-539 GASIFPDEANLR
+539 GAGIFPDEANLR
-551 LAFAGDQDVVT
+551 LAFAGDQDIVT

>member
-1 MQVSWRI
+1 MQVSWRT
-8 NAQVY
+8 NVQVY
-13 KFHLFFNH
+13 KFHLFFNY

-29 MRNTTFVIFALSLMW
+29 MRNTTFVIFALSLVW
-44 LCGCITQGRLTSQT
+44 LCGCITQGRLTSLT

-218 ENCPENIC
+218 DNCPENIC
-226 DEDVRKNQEEWELG
+226 DEDVRKNQEEWDIG
-240 RFEEVKNVISVFET
+240 KEVKILIPSNA
-254 DPRKIEQRK
+254 DP
-263 REELLGINANTK
+263 T
-275 AVEAGAYGAATK
+275 AVEAGAYGPATK

-363 VDLRQLLDASREKV
+363 VDLRQLLAASREKV
-377 KLYGFPAKKPPLL
+377 KLYGFPAKKSPLL
-390 SEEKYAGIIN
+390 SEEKYANILN

-415 QQLELQKSGFDTEQP
+415 QQLEFQKSGFNSEQP
-430 VTIEQVFSLFEGTS
+430 ETIEQVFSLYEGTS

-526 LSQRRLFLNAVLA
+526 LSQRRLYLNAVLA
-539 GASIFPDEANLR
+539 GAGIFPDEANLR